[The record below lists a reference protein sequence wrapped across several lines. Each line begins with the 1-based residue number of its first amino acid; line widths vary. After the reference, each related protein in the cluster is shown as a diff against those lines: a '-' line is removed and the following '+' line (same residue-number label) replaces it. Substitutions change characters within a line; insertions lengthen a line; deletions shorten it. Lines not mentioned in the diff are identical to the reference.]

1 MLQASNEN
9 IFLSVKSDQTALTA
23 DTQFVYQDVIINPDI
38 KYAFAVKAVNVQG
51 FSKFS
56 MEKIKELKGIIHLLH
71 ANNIILMEHS
81 SYYIPMHIDPRQL
94 LELRDETQNFKLSLK
109 TFLNLGEGYNKGQK
123 RETLSMSRNQFIKQ
137 PVYEPV
143 SCFLPVLFECLTRL

>member
-9 IFLSVKSDQTALTA
+9 IIISVKSDQTDLTP

-81 SYYIPMHIDPRQL
+81 SFYIPMHIDPRQL
-94 LELRDETQNFKLSLK
+94 LEIREGDKIFD
-109 TFLNLGEGYNKGQK
+109 NLLAPVENGD
-123 RETLSMSRNQFIKQ
+123 RMS
-137 PVYEPV
+137 VAYG
-143 SCFLPVLFECLTRL
+143 